1 MESTPNVTGSDFN
14 HSLKR
19 FASASINDRE
29 VEVEQVEEEEPE
41 ENLAQKLLDEKV
53 PAHWFK
59 VDDIEYEWYAAE
71 GYYYKKVAEFK
82 SGDSFGELALREE
95 KGLGTRAATV
105 KCMTRSHF
113 ATLTKEDYLG
123 SLKRIDARLI
133 MELTEFLMHI
143 PCFKTQSKKA
153 LVLFTKFL
161 KKVEFTRGQTVY
173 SEGSYAKSIYIVW
186 SGEFELSKK
195 LPKGEAVISE
205 QNLGNP
211 LNSGS
216 NQLRFMKRNILAR
229 RLPEIKD
236 LPYKYRMS
244 YLARGSLIGDDDVV
258 ARDNYSATCKCHSTT
273 GTLYEL
279 SKEEFMKLQN
289 SDQSWLKILEK
300 IIRKQQIRQGA
311 HLDGE
316 PRNFEKEIKDMEEQV
331 ESVLISGSG
340 SPKRSKKA

>member
-29 VEVEQVEEEEPE
+29 VEVEQVEEEPE

-143 PCFKTQSKKA
+143 PCFKDLQIWSFY
-153 LVLFTKFL
+153 VR
-161 KKVEFTRGQTVY
+161 TRF
-173 SEGSYAKSIYIVW
+173 SYFYY
-186 SGEFELSKK
+186 
-195 LPKGEAVISE
+195 
-205 QNLGNP
+205 
-211 LNSGS
+211 
-216 NQLRFMKRNILAR
+216 M
-229 RLPEIKD
+229 
-236 LPYKYRMS
+236 
-244 YLARGSLIGDDDVV
+244 
-258 ARDNYSATCKCHSTT
+258 
-273 GTLYEL
+273 
-279 SKEEFMKLQN
+279 
-289 SDQSWLKILEK
+289 
-300 IIRKQQIRQGA
+300 
-311 HLDGE
+311 
-316 PRNFEKEIKDMEEQV
+316 
-331 ESVLISGSG
+331 
-340 SPKRSKKA
+340 